1 MAKRKNTSLVHF
13 GAALAEILGE
23 YSELVDKAVQAGGDE
38 AAQVFINHAVQVSPP
53 DNTGEYRKSWAVKD
67 SKSRYK
73 RYVGNTKM
81 VKGANS
87 STIPLIN
94 ILEYSTV
101 RGNKHVDKAIKA
113 SKQAIFDIYKKHLNT
128 GGQ

>member
-1 MAKRKNTSLVHF
+1 MAKRKNLTLVQF

-23 YSELVDKAVQAGGDE
+23 YTEQVDKAVQAGGDE
-38 AAQVFINHAVQVSPP
+38 AAQVFINHAVQASPK
-53 DNTGEYRKSWAVKD
+53 NTGEYRNSWTVKD

-73 RYVGNTKM
+73 RYVGNAKT
-81 VKGANS
+81 VKGSNS